1 MKKTINLKLLKKP
14 NNIHPK
20 IYPMKKRQKS
30 IILKILQKKK
40 AQIIILT
47 TPQKL
52 KPTLM
57 ETSQKKPK
65 LKWILEVMKL
75 QNLAMAVWQTSYSK
89 KPEN

>member
-14 NNIHPK
+14 NKIHLK
-20 IYPMKKRQKS
+20 IYPMKKQQKP
-30 IILKILQKKK
+30 IALKILQKNPKK

-52 KPTLM
+52 KPILM

-65 LKWILEVMKL
+65 LKWILKVMKL
-75 QNLAMAVWQTSYSK
+75 QNLAMAV
-89 KPEN
+89 

>member
-20 IYPMKKRQKS
+20 IYPMKKRQKPTT
-30 IILKILQKKK
+30 LKILQKNPKK

-52 KPTLM
+52 KPILM
-57 ETSQKKPK
+57 NTSQKKPK

-75 QNLAMAVWQTSYSK
+75 QNLAMAV
-89 KPEN
+89 

>member
-1 MKKTINLKLLKKP
+1 MMKLLKKP

-30 IILKILQKKK
+30 IILKILQKNPKK

-52 KPTLM
+52 KPILM
-57 ETSQKKPK
+57 ETSQKK
-65 LKWILEVMKL
+65 
-75 QNLAMAVWQTSYSK
+75 
-89 KPEN
+89 

>member
-20 IYPMKKRQKS
+20 IYPMKKQQKP
-30 IILKILQKKK
+30 ITLKILQKNPKK

-52 KPTLM
+52 KPILM
-57 ETSQKKPK
+57 NTSQKKPK

-75 QNLAMAVWQTSYSK
+75 QNLAMAV
-89 KPEN
+89 